1 MRISEGIA
9 MDFHATV
16 LEVLL
21 IAGVGAY
28 IGFLIGLRSG
38 VFLAASKKAKGR
50 PRKAPAASS
59 SKTRAKEAARPT
71 AS

>member
-1 MRISEGIA
+1 M
-9 MDFHATV
+9 
-16 LEVLL
+16 LL

-38 VFLAASKKAKGR
+38 IFLAASKKAKGR
-50 PRKAPAASS
+50 PRKAPVAGST
-59 SKTRAKEAARPT
+59 KTRAKDASRPT